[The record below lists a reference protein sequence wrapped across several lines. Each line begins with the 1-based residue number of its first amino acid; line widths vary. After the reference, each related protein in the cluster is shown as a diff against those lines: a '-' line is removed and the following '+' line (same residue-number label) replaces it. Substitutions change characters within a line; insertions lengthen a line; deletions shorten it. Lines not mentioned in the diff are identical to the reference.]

1 MSFTVYASDYEYLT
15 GRKPEDDAET
25 KVITAGSLLA
35 ETKTP
40 GPGEQ
45 FETPESVAGV
55 AGVAGGDIGPAPATD
70 PTPAAV

>member
-25 KVITAGSLLA
+25 KVITVGSLLA

-45 FETPESVAGV
+45 CETPESV